1 MAKHKE
7 NELIFEAYAKKV
19 IKDTNKKAKM
29 KKPLKEAFE
38 KEDAE
43 MMTEISMFI
52 EVEHDPNESTSRAIE
67 AFHDILNKYS
77 RTGALR
83 VQLGGT
89 YLTKPGV
96 SESSAYLR
104 LGRNVFGSSSASDD
118 IQEFGGV
125 YGYLSANADA
135 IVSDLYDALGA
146 SGGSDDI
153 NHPADESGEPGFE
166 TSFEANG
173 EKVRISYEKSF

>member
-1 MAKHKE
+1 MTNQDK
-7 NELIFEAYAKKV
+7 ELIFEAYSKK
-19 IKDTNKKAKM
+19 IIDDQSKKSNTG
-29 KKPLKEAFE
+29 KPVKEAFE
-38 KEDAE
+38 DEDAE
-43 MMTEISMFI
+43 MSTEISMFI
-52 EVEHDPNESTSRAIE
+52 DVEHDPNETTPRAIE

-83 VQLGGT
+83 VQLGGA
-89 YLTKPGV
+89 YSTKPGV

-104 LGRNVFGSSSASDD
+104 LGRGASDD

-173 EKVRISYEKSF
+173 ERVRISYEKSF